1 MIVSVFVETS
11 SPACSAASS
20 SPDSG
25 LPCASVRLSMP
36 TSRMSIAP
44 SWPPPPSSAV
54 LKWKMPPSKERILPQ
69 ATPVLTITVTA
80 INASTVRAA
89 RRAPVTA
96 SVSAGISQGYWREA
110 RIPGSRNRRARLEVV
125 AKRIVISGAGG
136 QVGRFL
142 AGEAARRGF
151 EVSALTHREWDITDP
166 TAAVRFVAENDLVVN
181 CAAFTN
187 VDAAEA
193 DPDGAYAI
201 NATGAENVAH
211 ACARV
216 GAHLVHI
223 STDYVFGGEQRH
235 PYEVGDTTNPLGVY
249 GHSKLAGELAVLAA
263 LPDANIVRTSWVY
276 TGGAGTDFVAVMR
289 RLAATDRTVDV
300 VDDQIGSPTY
310 AKDLVGA
317 LLEVGEGRIREPI
330 LHAANDGA
338 ISRFQQAR
346 AVFEEVGADP
356 ERVRPVSTAQAP
368 RPARR
373 PVYSALSMS
382 TSVRAGL
389 TPLRPWRQALADAL
403 AQPVDDGRLPS
414 TP

>member
-1 MIVSVFVETS
+1 
-11 SPACSAASS
+11 
-20 SPDSG
+20 
-25 LPCASVRLSMP
+25 
-36 TSRMSIAP
+36 
-44 SWPPPPSSAV
+44 
-54 LKWKMPPSKERILPQ
+54 
-69 ATPVLTITVTA
+69 
-80 INASTVRAA
+80 
-89 RRAPVTA
+89 
-96 SVSAGISQGYWREA
+96 
-110 RIPGSRNRRARLEVV
+110 V

-142 AGEAARRGF
+142 AGEAARRGY
-151 EVSALTHREWDITDP
+151 EVSALTHRQWNITDGQ
-166 TAAVRFVAENDLVVN
+166 AAERFVAENDLVVN
-181 CAAFTN
+181 CAAVTN

-193 DPDGAYAI
+193 DPDGAYAV

-235 PYEVGDTTNPLGVY
+235 PYDVGDTTNPLGVY
-249 GHSKLAGELAVLAA
+249 GQSKLAGELAVLAT

-276 TGGAGTDFVAVMR
+276 TGGAGSDFVAVMR
-289 RLAATDRTVDV
+289 RLATTDRTVDV

-317 LLEVGEGRIREPI
+317 LLEVGEGHIREPI

-338 ISRFQQAR
+338 VSRFEQAR

-373 PVYSALSMS
+373 PVYSALSMA

-389 TPLRPWRQALADAL
+389 TPLRPWREALADAL

>member
-1 MIVSVFVETS
+1 
-11 SPACSAASS
+11 
-20 SPDSG
+20 
-25 LPCASVRLSMP
+25 
-36 TSRMSIAP
+36 
-44 SWPPPPSSAV
+44 
-54 LKWKMPPSKERILPQ
+54 
-69 ATPVLTITVTA
+69 
-80 INASTVRAA
+80 
-89 RRAPVTA
+89 
-96 SVSAGISQGYWREA
+96 
-110 RIPGSRNRRARLEVV
+110 
-125 AKRIVISGAGG
+125 
-136 QVGRFL
+136 VGRLL
-142 AGEAARRGF
+142 AGEAARRGY
-151 EVSALTHREWDITDP
+151 EVCALTHRDWDITDP
-166 TAAVRFVAENDLVVN
+166 RAAERFVAEDDLVVN
-181 CAAFTN
+181 CAAATN
-187 VDAAEA
+187 VDGAET

-223 STDYVFGGEQRH
+223 STDYVFGGEQHH
-235 PYEVGDTTNPLGVY
+235 PYDVGDTTNPLGVY
-249 GHSKLAGELAVLAA
+249 GQSKLAGEIAVLAA

-276 TGGAGTDFVAVMR
+276 TGGTGSDFVAVMR

-300 VDDQIGSPTY
+300 VDDQTGSPTY
-310 AKDLVGA
+310 AKDLVSA
-317 LLEVGEGRIREPI
+317 LLEVGEGHIREPI

-356 ERVRPVSTAQAP
+356 ERVRPVTTAQAP

-373 PVYSALSMS
+373 PVYSALSMA

-403 AQPVDDGRLPS
+403 AEPVDDGRLTS

>member
-1 MIVSVFVETS
+1 M
-11 SPACSAASS
+11 
-20 SPDSG
+20 G
-25 LPCASVRLSMP
+25 RL
-36 TSRMSIAP
+36 
-44 SWPPPPSSAV
+44 
-54 LKWKMPPSKERILPQ
+54 
-69 ATPVLTITVTA
+69 
-80 INASTVRAA
+80 
-89 RRAPVTA
+89 
-96 SVSAGISQGYWREA
+96 
-110 RIPGSRNRRARLEVV
+110 
-125 AKRIVISGAGG
+125 
-136 QVGRFL
+136 L
-142 AGEAARRGF
+142 AGEAARRGY
-151 EVSALTHREWDITDP
+151 EVCALTHRDWDITDP
-166 TAAVRFVAENDLVVN
+166 RAAERFVAEDDLVVN
-181 CAAFTN
+181 CAAATN
-187 VDAAEA
+187 VDGAET

-223 STDYVFGGEQRH
+223 STDYVFGGEQHH
-235 PYEVGDTTNPLGVY
+235 PYDVGDTTNPLGVY
-249 GHSKLAGELAVLAA
+249 GQSKLAGEIAVLAA

-276 TGGAGTDFVAVMR
+276 TGGTGSDFVAVMR

-300 VDDQIGSPTY
+300 VDDQTGSPTY
-310 AKDLVGA
+310 AKDLVSA
-317 LLEVGEGRIREPI
+317 LLEVGEGHIREPI

-356 ERVRPVSTAQAP
+356 ERVRPVTTAQAP

-373 PVYSALSMS
+373 PVYSALSMA

-403 AQPVDDGRLPS
+403 AEPVDDGRLPS

>member
-1 MIVSVFVETS
+1 V
-11 SPACSAASS
+11 C
-20 SPDSG
+20 
-25 LPCASVRLSMP
+25 
-36 TSRMSIAP
+36 
-44 SWPPPPSSAV
+44 
-54 LKWKMPPSKERILPQ
+54 
-69 ATPVLTITVTA
+69 
-80 INASTVRAA
+80 
-89 RRAPVTA
+89 
-96 SVSAGISQGYWREA
+96 
-110 RIPGSRNRRARLEVV
+110 
-125 AKRIVISGAGG
+125 
-136 QVGRFL
+136 
-142 AGEAARRGF
+142 
-151 EVSALTHREWDITDP
+151 ALTHREWDITDP
-166 TAAVRFVAENDLVVN
+166 RAAERFVAENDLVVN
-181 CAAFTN
+181 CAAATN
-187 VDAAEA
+187 VDGAEA

-211 ACARV
+211 ACARA

-235 PYEVGDTTNPLGVY
+235 PYDVGDATNPLGVY

-276 TGGAGTDFVAVMR
+276 TGGTGSDFVAVMR

-300 VDDQIGSPTY
+300 VDDQTGSPTY
-310 AKDLVGA
+310 AKDLVSA
-317 LLEVGEGRIREPI
+317 LLEVGEGHIREPI

-356 ERVRPVSTAQAP
+356 ERVRPVTTAQAP

-373 PVYSALSMS
+373 PVYSALSMA

-403 AQPVDDGRLPS
+403 AEPVDDGRLTS